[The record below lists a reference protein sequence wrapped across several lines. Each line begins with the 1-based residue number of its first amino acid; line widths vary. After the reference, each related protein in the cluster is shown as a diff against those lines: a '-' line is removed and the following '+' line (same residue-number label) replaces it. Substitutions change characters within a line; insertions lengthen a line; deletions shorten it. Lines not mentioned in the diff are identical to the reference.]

1 MTSIFFFKQKTAYE
15 MRISDWSSD
24 VCSSDLSDPYVRIV
38 KLFKSANAS
47 YRAGRLYLAIAA
59 AEDKPVVQAFVR
71 RVSERRMNYLYDCYC
86 ALGFAPPIARHWA
99 RFAYATFMGNLQI
112 GRDTPDL
119 MPADAEFS
127 EYVKLMIKTL
137 IPRSASMAVAEEHSS
152 FSADP
157 ASSHAT
163 GD

>member
-38 KLFKSANAS
+38 KPFKSANAS
-47 YRAGRLYLAIAA
+47 HRAGRLYLAIAA

-99 RFAYATFMGNLQI
+99 RFRWEERRVGKECV
-112 GRDTPDL
+112 R
-119 MPADAEFS
+119 
-127 EYVKLMIKTL
+127 KC
-137 IPRSASMAVAEEHSS
+137 RSRW
-152 FSADP
+152 SA
-157 ASSHAT
+157 
-163 GD
+163 

>member
-1 MTSIFFFKQKTAYE
+1 

-24 VCSSDLSDPYVRIV
+24 VCSSDL
-38 KLFKSANAS
+38 
-47 YRAGRLYLAIAA
+47 
-59 AEDKPVVQAFVR
+59 
-71 RVSERRMNYLYDCYC
+71 
-86 ALGFAPPIARHWA
+86 HWA

-119 MPADAEFS
+119 MPADAESS

-152 FSADP
+152 FSAEPD
-157 ASSHAT
+157 SSHAT
-163 GD
+163 GDRKSVVQGQRVYERGDRGGSRLIKNKNTKTL